1 MSSLWRVDYWLAN
14 VPSPKAWMES
24 NRAKET
30 RVLCAQP
37 KSLYISNAV
46 ASIQFVILA
55 YFFPKKYMHCKGN
68 LFCSLK
74 MKKNLKSRV
83 LGKIVYKFWS
93 PRDLYTMTLCAAAA
107 AVLSTHD
114 TFSSVSHFVHF
125 LRKPR
130 KTECMQWPNA
140 MDIFFSFARVVSC
153 VYILLLASKPLPSL
167 HLLYKACTEN

>member
-74 MKKNLKSRV
+74 MKKKLKSRV

-140 MDIFFSFARVVSC
+140 MDIFFFFCSCRFLCLYFAPCIKALAISSSF
-153 VYILLLASKPLPSL
+153 I
-167 HLLYKACTEN
+167 